1 MKIQLISKGKNKAL
15 VVVHEQRADGKNVST
30 TRHLKLSGGVWTDS
44 KGNKY
49 TLDS

>member
-1 MKIQLISKGKNKAL
+1 MQIKIISKGKSKAL
-15 VVVHEQRADGKNVST
+15 VVVQEQRADGKNVST
-30 TRHLKLSGGVWTDS
+30 TRHLKLSGGVWTDA